1 MSNKIIVKKTY
12 IPKVGAGAD
21 LIKALEKLAK
31 VIEDHGY
38 PKTEIWKPFEG
49 PHNAVVTI
57 QRWNSYSEFEDAMP
71 KWVATPAIRAAV
83 FEDVYPTNF
92 DSYDTEFLYDMSQ
105 KN

>member
-12 IPKVGAGAD
+12 VPKVGAGAD

-71 KWVATPAIRAAV
+71 KWVATPTIRAAV
-83 FEDVYPTNF
+83 FEDVYPTNY
-92 DSYDTEFLYDMSQ
+92 DSYDTEFLYDMTQ
-105 KN
+105 KD